1 VSGTGSP
8 SQQLDASTMKP
19 TVRRWL
25 GFLFALLLLP
35 AGGAVAQT
43 TTASMTG
50 TVVDENDEP
59 LPGANVIAIHEP
71 TGTRYGTATKPNGR
85 FTILSMR
92 VGGPYTVRAT
102 FVGYQTVERTGINLE
117 LQEKRELSFT
127 LRPKTEELDEV
138 RIVAQRS
145 GEVISKS
152 RTGAAINISEEQ
164 IDELPTIGRSIGDFS
179 RLVPQA
185 TGSGSFLSTND
196 RYNSI
201 QVDGATLDDVFGLG
215 DAVPGSQAGAQPIS
229 LDAIEE
235 FNVNIAPYDVTQS
248 GFTGGQVNAITK
260 SGTNEFEGSLRFKG
274 GTESFTGDLNG
285 VGTGEFNQAFYVGT
299 LGGPIIEDKLF
310 FFISGELKRESS
322 PEDTR
327 VGTDLTGPN
336 VFDESPETLNTVQS
350 IFRNTY
356 GFDPGGTTPL
366 TERQDDE
373 KLLVK
378 LDWNVNDNHR
388 LTLRNNYVNARDDQ
402 GLSRSSG
409 SFSFANRGYVFRS
422 VQNST
427 TAQLNS
433 TIGDNMFNEA
443 RFVYTRIR
451 DERDVQASAFPEST
465 VELASGN
472 DIVAGIDRFSQ
483 ANRLDQDLFEFTND
497 FTYVVGDHTFTV
509 GTSNKY
515 YEFGNLFIQ
524 DYFGSYTFESFEYT
538 DAQGEEVEVSA
549 IEALRRGQPTEYQYS
564 YATQRADSDRPE
576 AEFQAFQLGGYIQDE
591 WQVTPELRLT
601 LGLRVDVPVLPDEPT
616 FNPSAFEA
624 FGRST
629 SDVASGNPLWSPRVG
644 FNYDRGFFSEDLS
657 TQIRG
662 GVGIFSGDPPFVW
675 VSNQYSN
682 TGADVNRI
690 FAQFNGRG
698 SNPTPAE
705 AYADDQG
712 NYDPDARLVPTSA
725 GDRPTE
731 QPLPAESPFCQNNPG
746 SSRCSDILTP
756 VQTTEVNFIADDFR
770 YPQTFR
776 TNLAV
781 DQQLPAGFTATL
793 EAIYSKTIN
802 NVTFRNLN
810 VEQDFQSRY
819 GRPVYSGGGS
829 VSPQFTNAI
838 VLENTNKGYQYSL
851 TGQIQR
857 RVEEGIGGSL
867 SYTYNRAE
875 NINNATSSRAI
886 SNWNDIAIDPNSPR
900 LGTASNEIRHRILG
914 TLNYSIEYAE
924 RFRSTLG
931 VVYEGRSG
939 RPIDWIYNGDANFD
953 GQRFNDPLFVPD
965 SETDVVLESGNWE
978 QLNAFISGIEALDD
992 ARGSIIQRNTDREP
1006 WQNQVDLRFAQ
1017 SIETFDG
1024 QRIQITLDVTNFL
1037 NLLNDDWGRIR
1048 ETNFG
1053 NVDAWNLTGYVRP
1066 SDVGTRAA
1074 GRILTADDVGKPRI
1088 TFNEDPT
1095 EDIVTDRLSGSF
1107 FEPDNIFSRWRLRL
1121 GVRYTF

>member
-1 VSGTGSP
+1 
-8 SQQLDASTMKP
+8 MKP

-138 RIVAQRS
+138 RVVAQRS

-164 IDELPTIGRSIGDFS
+164 IDELPTIGRSIGDFA
-179 RLVPQA
+179 RLVPQS
-185 TGSGSFLSTND
+185 TGGGSFLSTND

-274 GTESFTGDLNG
+274 GTESFTGDLND

-322 PEDTR
+322 PIDTR
-327 VGTDLTGPN
+327 VGEDLDGPN
-336 VFDESPETLNTVQS
+336 VFDESVETLQEIRG
-350 IFRNTY
+350 IFQNDDLY
-356 GFDPGGTTPL
+356 GFNPGGIDPL
-366 TERQDDE
+366 TDRQDDE

-402 GLSRSSG
+402 GIGRSSG

-451 DERDVQASAFPEST
+451 DERDVEGIAFPET
-465 VELASGN
+465 TIELGSGS
-472 DIVAGIDRFSQ
+472 DVVAGIDRFSQ

-497 FTYVVGDHTFTV
+497 FTYVAGDHTLTV

-515 YEFGNLFIQ
+515 YQFNNLFIQ
-524 DYFGSYTFESFEYT
+524 DYFGSYTFNAFEVGDT
-538 DAQGEEVEVSA
+538 EVSA

-616 FNPSAFEA
+616 FNPTAFEA

-690 FAQFNGRG
+690 DAQLD
-698 SNPTPAE
+698 PAE
-705 AYADDQG
+705 SYVNEQGEYDPGVRFYPTSVADD
-712 NYDPDARLVPTSA
+712 PTA
-725 GDRPTE
+725 
-731 QPLPAESPFCQNNPG
+731 QPLPAEAPFCRDNPG
-746 SSRCSDILTP
+746 NDRCSGLLAP
-756 VQTTEVNFIADDFR
+756 VQTTEINLIADDFR

-793 EAIYSKTIN
+793 EAIYSKTLN
-802 NVTFRNLN
+802 NVTFRNIN
-810 VEQDFQSRY
+810 IRQVDESAY
-819 GRPVYSGGGS
+819 GRPVYGAPGGWPAT
-829 VSPQFTNAI
+829 VSDRFTNAI
-838 VLENTNKGYQYSL
+838 VLDNTSEGYQYSL

-857 RVEEGIGGSL
+857 RVEEGVSGSL
-867 SYTYNRAE
+867 SYTYNRAK
-875 NINNATSSRAI
+875 NVNNATSSRAI
-886 SNWNDIAIDPNSPR
+886 SNWNDISKDVNDPR
-900 LGTASNEIRHRILG
+900 IGTSGNELRHRILG
-914 TLNYSIEYAE
+914 TLNYRLAYGE
-924 RFRSTLG
+924 RFQSTIG
-931 VVYEGRSG
+931 IVYEGRSG
-939 RPIDWIYNGDANFD
+939 RPFDWIYNGDANGD
-953 GQRFNDPLFVPD
+953 GQRFNDLLFVPENERD
-965 SETDVVLESGNWE
+965 IVLESGNWE
-978 QLNAFISGIEALDD
+978 QMDAFIEGNESLDD
-992 ARGSIIQRNTDREP
+992 ARGSVIERNTGRAP
-1006 WQNQVDLRFAQ
+1006 WQNRFDLRFAQ
-1017 SIETFDG
+1017 SIKTFDG
-1024 QRIQITLDVTNFL
+1024 QRIQITADVENFL
-1037 NLLNDDWGRIR
+1037 NLLNDDWGRQR
-1048 ETNFG
+1048 ETVFG
-1053 NVDAWNLTGYVRP
+1053 NIDAWNLSGYVQEG
-1066 SDVGTRAA
+1066 DIGTRQG
-1074 GRILTADDVGKPRI
+1074 GRILTRDDLGKPI
-1088 TFNEDPT
+1088 VTFNEDPT
-1095 EDIVTDRLSGSF
+1095 GDIVEDQLSDSF
-1107 FEPDNIFSRWRLRL
+1107 FEADDIFSRWRLRL